1 MNNYTK
7 FHADLVNVDIAIEEE
22 DNVLIF
28 LNYLLDE
35 EYETFI
41 LILINDKQSLNYSD
55 VSAALVNYE
64 VRRKDKQ
71 SSFSSTTAE
80 TNHRKGKGRFEKSK
94 TDDRE
99 DLMKTGVLSIDK
111 KDTGRLLVQI
121 SNRRRKSLN
130 QRLISHRCMVMILTH
145 LVIHFLSPH

>member
-7 FHADLVNVDIAIEEE
+7 FLADLINVNVVIEEE
-22 DNVLIF
+22 DKALI
-28 LNYLLDE
+28 LLTSLHDK

-41 LILINDKQSLNYSD
+41 LILINGKQSLNYSD

-71 SSFSSTTAE
+71 SSFSSTTVE
-80 TNHRKGKGRFEKSK
+80 TSHRKGKGRFEKSK

-99 DLMKTGVLSIDK
+99 DLMKNKCALC
-111 KDTGRLLVQI
+111 R
-121 SNRRRKSLN
+121 
-130 QRLISHRCMVMILTH
+130 
-145 LVIHFLSPH
+145 